1 MTAIANLISRA
12 DRERLLERLAEL
24 ADIDRIMREP
34 GTLASPG
41 NGRDDTT
48 TKRRT
53 TS

>member
-1 MTAIANLISRA
+1 MTAITAELSRA
-12 DRERLLERLAEL
+12 ERERLAEL